1 MYCWLLQKYNLH
13 IEYHYVENYFFNKK
27 ELLNSIGYSESAVN
41 RTKLSEALDIL
52 ENEGFIRYNH
62 EYVGRPGKHGLYWE
76 LLEVK
81 KFGETQ
87 VKSKKE
93 EIKRLMDNN
102 STIDLNTAL
111 RLTIPGTEK
120 DVNWLLTHNVLEESK
135 DDSDPLPL
143 FSVGVK
149 DGNTGLYDLR

>member
-1 MYCWLLQKYNLH
+1 MN
-13 IEYHYVENYFFNKK
+13 
-27 ELLNSIGYSESAVN
+27 
-41 RTKLSEALDIL
+41 
-52 ENEGFIRYNH
+52 
-62 EYVGRPGKHGLYWE
+62 
-76 LLEVK
+76 
-81 KFGETQ
+81 
-87 VKSKKE
+87 
-93 EIKRLMDNN
+93 NN

-135 DDSDPLPL
+135 EEEALPL